1 MDAISSMLTQIR
13 NALAVKKPFISI
25 TASNFKYEVAK
36 TLVGLGY
43 LRGVNKVGRGVKKYL
58 KIELKYDSNDEP
70 VIKQLKKIS
79 KPGQRIYLSKYKIK
93 PIKSGM
99 GYAII
104 STSQGLM
111 SNKDA
116 KKKGLGGEVI
126 CEVF

>member
-1 MDAISSMLTQIR
+1 MDSISSMLTEIR

-25 TASNFKYEVAK
+25 TASNFKYEVAS

-43 LRGVNKVGRGVKKYL
+43 LRSVNKVGRGIKKYL
-58 KIELKYDSNDEP
+58 KIELKYDNNGDP
-70 VIKQLKKIS
+70 MIKQIKKIS
-79 KPGQRIYLSKYKIK
+79 KPGQRIYFSKYELR
-93 PIKSGM
+93 PVKSGM

-111 SNKDA
+111 SNKEA